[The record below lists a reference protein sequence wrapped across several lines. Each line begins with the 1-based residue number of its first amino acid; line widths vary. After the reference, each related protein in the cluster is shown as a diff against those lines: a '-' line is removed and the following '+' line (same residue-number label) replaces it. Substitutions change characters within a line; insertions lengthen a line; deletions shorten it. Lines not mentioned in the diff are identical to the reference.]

1 MPKTSNLH
9 SYSDREAF
17 DRLILLIATFIHH
30 PGIGCP
36 DHIANNS
43 QSAHE
48 SLEAVKEKV
57 DELAKQSNIPL
68 TKYSIPT
75 LRKDL
80 VTLRKYGILEKRI
93 YRWGYFLGTG
103 VMSFKDLQVAL
114 NALDSMAKYQRSH
127 QAIRIYQELEK
138 KLRGKQ
144 ILEST
149 DYLYPVRS
157 QIDRAII
164 YTDLDE
170 MLDIKKNR
178 HNLYNC
184 LDQVETA
191 IAIGQAI
198 TIYRYTDPYS
208 HKTGYLQVFPLQL
221 IYHDVAWYLLYE
233 YVDNGHLEIERI
245 DRFTDHIQSVN
256 QPRGTELQKSSL
268 TVAMNLFKKGWGLF
282 LGEPSDQVQEIAGTL
297 EYIQVKVRFFA
308 PVVSFIE
315 EGEKRHISQSIDKR
329 GKPDYIDYSIS
340 LPPRSLN
347 EFCRWVNQFVHN
359 AQVLEPSHLVERYQ
373 SIVQQLSDLYRIKNN
388 VYEIN

>member
-1 MPKTSNLH
+1 MPKTTNLH
-9 SYSDREAF
+9 PHSDRQAF

-36 DHIANNS
+36 DRLGMNS
-43 QSAHE
+43 QTAHE
-48 SLEAVKEKV
+48 SLENVQAKV
-57 DELAKQSNIPL
+57 YELAQQYNIPL

-80 VTLRKYGILEKRI
+80 VTLRKYGLLEKRI

-114 NALDSMAKYQRSH
+114 NALNSMAKYQRSP
-127 QAIRIYQELEK
+127 QAIRIYQELEQ

-144 ILEST
+144 ILESA

-178 HNLYNC
+178 YNLYHC
-184 LDQVETA
+184 LDQVEAA

-208 HKTGYLQVFPLQL
+208 QKIGYLQVFPLQL
-221 IYHDVAWYLLYE
+221 IYRDIAWYLLYE
-233 YVDNGHLEIERI
+233 YVENGHIEIERI
-245 DRFTDHIQSVN
+245 DRFTDQIQFVN
-256 QPRGTELQKSSL
+256 QPRGTDLQKSSL
-268 TVAMNLFKKGWGLF
+268 NVAMNLFKKGWGLF
-282 LGEPSDQVQEIAGTL
+282 LGEPSEQAREIAGTL
-297 EYIQVKVRFFA
+297 EYVQIKIRFFA
-308 PVVSFIE
+308 PVIAFIE
-315 EGEKRHISQSIDKR
+315 EGEKRHISQVIDRR
-329 GKPDYIDYSIS
+329 GKPEYIDYSIS

-347 EFCRWVNQFVHN
+347 EFCRWVHQFVHH
-359 AQVLEPSHLVERYQ
+359 AQVLEPKDLRDRFRFTAQRLAALYNT
-373 SIVQQLSDLYRIKNN
+373 SD
-388 VYEIN
+388 

>member
-9 SYSDREAF
+9 SYSDRQAF
-17 DRLILLIATFIHH
+17 ERLLLLIATFIHH

-36 DHIANNS
+36 DRIGNNA

-48 SLEAVKEKV
+48 SLEAVQEKV
-57 DELAKQSNIPL
+57 CEVAQQYNIPL

-114 NALDSMAKYQRSH
+114 NALNSMAKYQRSP

-170 MLDIKKNR
+170 MLDIKQNR
-178 HNLYNC
+178 HNLYHC
-184 LDQVETA
+184 LDQVEEA

-198 TIYRYTDPYS
+198 TIYRYTNPYS
-208 HKTGYLQVFPLQL
+208 HKIGYLQVFPLQL
-221 IYHDVAWYLLYE
+221 IYQDIAWYLLYE

-245 DRFTDHIQSVN
+245 DRFTDHIQFVN
-256 QPRGTELQKSSL
+256 QPRGTDLQKSSL
-268 TVAMNLFKKGWGLF
+268 NVAMNLFKKGWGLF
-282 LGEPSDQVQEIAGTL
+282 LGEPSEQVREIAGTL
-297 EYIQVKVRFFA
+297 EYLQVKIRFFA
-308 PVVSFIE
+308 PVIAFIE
-315 EGEKRHISQSIDKR
+315 EGEKRHISQSIDRR
-329 GKPDYIDYSIS
+329 GKPEYIDYIVT
-340 LPPRSLN
+340 LPERSLN
-347 EFCRWVNQFVHN
+347 EFCRWVHQFVHN
-359 AQVLEPSHLVERYQ
+359 AQVLEPQNLRDRFRSTAQKLAN
-373 SIVQQLSDLYRIKNN
+373 LSDVTL
-388 VYEIN
+388 E

>member
-1 MPKTSNLH
+1 MPKTTNLH
-9 SYSDREAF
+9 PHSDRQAF

-36 DHIANNS
+36 DRLGMNS
-43 QSAHE
+43 QTAHE
-48 SLEAVKEKV
+48 SLENVQAKV
-57 DELAKQSNIPL
+57 YELAQQYNIPL

-80 VTLRKYGILEKRI
+80 VTLRKYGLLEKRI

-114 NALDSMAKYQRSH
+114 NALNSMAKYQRSP

-144 ILEST
+144 ILESA

-178 HNLYNC
+178 YNLYHC
-184 LDQVETA
+184 LDQVEAA

-208 HKTGYLQVFPLQL
+208 QKIGYLQVFPLQL
-221 IYHDVAWYLLYE
+221 IYRDIAWYLLYE
-233 YVDNGHLEIERI
+233 YVENGHIEIERI
-245 DRFTDHIQSVN
+245 DRFTDQIQFVN
-256 QPRGTELQKSSL
+256 QPRGTDLQKSSL
-268 TVAMNLFKKGWGLF
+268 NVAMNLFKKGWGLF
-282 LGEPSDQVQEIAGTL
+282 LGEPSEQAREIAGTL
-297 EYIQVKVRFFA
+297 EYVQIKIRFFA
-308 PVVSFIE
+308 PVIAFIE
-315 EGEKRHISQSIDKR
+315 EGEKRHISQVIDRR
-329 GKPDYIDYSIS
+329 GKPEYIDYSIS

-347 EFCRWVNQFVHN
+347 EFCRWVHQFVHH
-359 AQVLEPSHLVERYQ
+359 AQVLEPKDLRDRFRFTAQRLAALYNT
-373 SIVQQLSDLYRIKNN
+373 SD
-388 VYEIN
+388 

>member
-1 MPKTSNLH
+1 MPKTSDLH
-9 SYSDREAF
+9 PYSDRQAF
-17 DRLILLIATFIHH
+17 DRLLLLIATFIHH
-30 PGIGCP
+30 PGIGSP
-36 DHIANNS
+36 DRIGNNS

-48 SLEAVKEKV
+48 SLEAVQAKV
-57 DELAKQSNIPL
+57 YEIAQQYNIQL

-80 VTLRKYGILEKRI
+80 VTLRKYGILEQRI

-114 NALDSMAKYQRSH
+114 NALNSMAKYQRSP
-127 QAIRIYQELEK
+127 QAIRIYQDLEK
-138 KLRGKQ
+138 KLRSKQ

-184 LDQVETA
+184 LEQVESA

-198 TIYRYTDPYS
+198 TIYRYADPYS
-208 HKTGYLQVFPLQL
+208 QKIGYLQVFPLQL
-221 IYHDVAWYLLYE
+221 IYHDIAWYLLYE

-245 DRFTDHIQSVN
+245 DRFTDQIQFVN
-256 QPRGTELQKSSL
+256 QPRGTDLQKSSL
-268 TVAMNLFKKGWGLF
+268 TVAINLLKKGWGLF
-282 LGEPSDQVQEIAGTL
+282 LGEPAEQAREIAGTL
-297 EYIQVKVRFFA
+297 EYIQIKVRFFT
-308 PVVSFIE
+308 PVIAFIE
-315 EGEKRHISQSIDKR
+315 EGEKRHISQSIDRR
-329 GKPDYIDYSIS
+329 GKPEYIDYIVT
-340 LPPRSLN
+340 LPERSLN
-347 EFCRWVNQFVHN
+347 EFCRWVHQFVHN
-359 AQVLEPSHLVERYQ
+359 AQVLEPQNLRDRFRSTALK
-373 SIVQQLSDLYRIKNN
+373 LATLYG
-388 VYEIN
+388 VSQ

>member
-1 MPKTSNLH
+1 MPKTNNLH
-9 SYSDREAF
+9 PYSDRQAF
-17 DRLILLIATFIHH
+17 ERLLLLIATFIHH

-36 DHIANNS
+36 DRIGNNS

-48 SLEAVKEKV
+48 SLEAVQAKV
-57 DELAKQSNIPL
+57 CEVAQQYNISL

-80 VTLRKYGILEKRI
+80 VTLRKYGLLEKRI

-114 NALDSMAKYQRSH
+114 NALNSMAKYQRSP

-178 HNLYNC
+178 YNLYHC
-184 LDQVETA
+184 LEQVESA

-208 HKTGYLQVFPLQL
+208 QKIGYLQVFPLQL
-221 IYHDVAWYLLYE
+221 IYHDIAWYLLYE

-245 DRFTDHIQSVN
+245 DRFTDQIQFVN
-256 QPRGTELQKSSL
+256 QPRGTDLQKSSL

-282 LGEPSDQVQEIAGTL
+282 LGEPSEQAREIAGTL
-297 EYIQVKVRFFA
+297 EYIQIKIRFFA
-308 PVVSFIE
+308 PVIAFIE
-315 EGEKRHISQSIDKR
+315 EGEKRHISQVIDR
-329 GKPDYIDYSIS
+329 SGKTDYIDYSIS

-347 EFCRWVNQFVHN
+347 EFCRWVHQFVHN
-359 AQVLEPSHLVERYQ
+359 AQLLEPK
-373 SIVQQLSDLYRIKNN
+373 DLRDRFRSTALKLAGLYNIA
-388 VYEIN
+388 E

>member
-9 SYSDREAF
+9 SYSDHQAF
-17 DRLILLIATFIHH
+17 DRLMLLIVTFIHH
-30 PGIGCP
+30 PGIGSP
-36 DHIANNS
+36 DRIGNNS

-57 DELAKQSNIPL
+57 YEIAQQYNIPL

-80 VTLRKYGILEKRI
+80 VTLRKYGILEQRI

-114 NALDSMAKYQRSH
+114 NALNSMAKYQRSP
-127 QAIRIYQELEK
+127 QAIRIYQKLEK

-178 HNLYNC
+178 QNLYNC
-184 LDQVETA
+184 LDQVEDA

-198 TIYRYTDPYS
+198 TIYRYADPYS
-208 HKTGYLQVFPLQL
+208 QKIGYLQVFPLQL
-221 IYHDVAWYLLYE
+221 IYHDIAWYLLYE

-245 DRFTDHIQSVN
+245 DRFTDQIQFVN
-256 QPRGTELQKSSL
+256 QHRGIDLQKSSL

-282 LGEPSDQVQEIAGTL
+282 LGEPSEQVREITGTL

-308 PVVSFIE
+308 PVIAFIE
-315 EGEKRHISQSIDKR
+315 EGEKRHISQSIDRR
-329 GKPDYIDYSIS
+329 GKPEYIDYIVT
-340 LPPRSLN
+340 LPERSLN

-359 AQVLEPSHLVERYQ
+359 AQVLEPQ
-373 SIVQQLSDLYRIKNN
+373 SLRDRFRSSALKLASLYDFKG
-388 VYEIN
+388 

>member
-1 MPKTSNLH
+1 MPKTTNSH
-9 SYSDREAF
+9 PYSDRQAF
-17 DRLILLIATFIHH
+17 ERLLLLIATFIHH

-36 DHIANNS
+36 DRIGNNS

-48 SLEAVKEKV
+48 SLEAVQEKV
-57 DELAKQSNIPL
+57 CEVAQQYDIAL

-80 VTLRKYGILEKRI
+80 VTLRKYGLLEKRI

-114 NALDSMAKYQRSH
+114 NALNSMAKYQRSP

-170 MLDIKKNR
+170 MQDIKKNR
-178 HNLYNC
+178 HNLYHC
-184 LDQVETA
+184 LDQVEAA

-198 TIYRYTDPYS
+198 NIYRYTDPYS
-208 HKTGYLQVFPLQL
+208 QKIGYLQVFPLQL
-221 IYHDVAWYLLYE
+221 IYHDIAWYLLYE

-245 DRFTDHIQSVN
+245 DRFTDQIQFVN
-256 QPRGTELQKSSL
+256 QPRGTDLQNSSL
-268 TVAMNLFKKGWGLF
+268 NVAMNLFKKGWGLF
-282 LGEPSDQVQEIAGTL
+282 LGEPSNQVREIAGNL
-297 EYIQVKVRFFA
+297 EYFQVKVRFFA
-308 PVVSFIE
+308 PVIAFIE
-315 EGEKRHISQSIDKR
+315 EGEKRHISQMIDR
-329 GKPDYIDYSIS
+329 SGKPDYIDYSIL
-340 LPPRSLN
+340 LPERSLN
-347 EFCRWVNQFVHN
+347 EFCRWVHQFVHN
-359 AQVLEPSHLVERYQ
+359 AQVLEPQ
-373 SIVQQLSDLYRIKNN
+373 SLRDRFRSTVLKLASLYDISR
-388 VYEIN
+388 

>member
-36 DHIANNS
+36 DHIGNNS

-114 NALDSMAKYQRSH
+114 NALDSMAKYQRSP

-245 DRFTDHIQSVN
+245 DRFTDHIQFVN

-268 TVAMNLFKKGWGLF
+268 TVAMNLFKNGWGLF

-297 EYIQVKVRFFA
+297 EYIPVKVRFFA
-308 PVVSFIE
+308 PVITFIE
-315 EGEKRHISQSIDKR
+315 EGEKRHISQSIDRR
-329 GKPDYIDYSIS
+329 GKPAYIDYNVS
-340 LPPRSLN
+340 LPKRSLN
-347 EFCRWVNQFVHN
+347 EFCRWVNRFMDN
-359 AQVLEPSHLVERYQ
+359 AILLAPDVLVNKQAEAAQRLIDLYKSHLT
-373 SIVQQLSDLYRIKNN
+373 
-388 VYEIN
+388 

>member
-1 MPKTSNLH
+1 MPRTSDLH
-9 SYSDREAF
+9 SYSDRQAF

-36 DHIANNS
+36 DRIGNNS
-43 QSAHE
+43 QSAHK
-48 SLEAVKEKV
+48 SLEAVQAKV
-57 DELAKQSNIPL
+57 YELAKQYNIPL

-80 VTLRKYGILEKRI
+80 VTLRKYGLLDKRI

-114 NALDSMAKYQRSH
+114 NALASMAKYQRSP

-170 MLDIKKNR
+170 MQDIKKNR
-178 HNLYNC
+178 HNLYHC
-184 LDQVETA
+184 LDQVEAA

-208 HKTGYLQVFPLQL
+208 QKIGYLQVFPLQL
-221 IYHDVAWYLLYE
+221 IYQDIAWYLLYE
-233 YVDNGHLEIERI
+233 YVDNSHLEIERI
-245 DRFTDHIQSVN
+245 DRFTDQIQFVN

-268 TVAMNLFKKGWGLF
+268 TVAMDLFKKGWGLF
-282 LGEPSDQVQEIAGTL
+282 LGEPSEQVREIAGTL
-297 EYIQVKVRFFA
+297 EYLQIKVRFFA
-308 PVVSFIE
+308 PVIAFIE
-315 EGEKRHISQSIDKR
+315 EGENRHISQSIDR
-329 GKPDYIDYSIS
+329 SGKPTYIDYSIS
-340 LPPRSLN
+340 LPERSLN
-347 EFCRWVNQFVHN
+347 EFCRWVHQFIHN
-359 AQVLEPSHLVERYQ
+359 AQVLEPQNLRDRFRSTALK
-373 SIVQQLSDLYRIKNN
+373 LATLYG
-388 VYEIN
+388 VSE

>member
-1 MPKTSNLH
+1 MPKTSDLH
-9 SYSDREAF
+9 PYSDRQAF
-17 DRLILLIATFIHH
+17 DRLLLLIATFIHH
-30 PGIGCP
+30 PGIGSP
-36 DHIANNS
+36 DRIGNNS

-48 SLEAVKEKV
+48 SLEAVQAKV
-57 DELAKQSNIPL
+57 YEIAQQYNIQL

-80 VTLRKYGILEKRI
+80 VTLRKYGILEQRI

-114 NALDSMAKYQRSH
+114 NALASMAKYQRSP

-144 ILEST
+144 ELEST

-178 HNLYNC
+178 YNLYHC
-184 LDQVETA
+184 LEQVEAA
-191 IAIGQAI
+191 IEIGQAI
-198 TIYRYTDPYS
+198 TIYRYADPYS
-208 HKTGYLQVFPLQL
+208 QKIGYLQVFPLQL
-221 IYHDVAWYLLYE
+221 IYHDIAWYLLYE

-245 DRFTDHIQSVN
+245 DRFTDQIQFVN
-256 QPRGTELQKSSL
+256 QPRGTDLQKSSL
-268 TVAMNLFKKGWGLF
+268 NVAMNLFKKGWGLF
-282 LGEPSDQVQEIAGTL
+282 LGEPSEQTKEIEGTL
-297 EYIQVKVRFFA
+297 EYIQIKIRFFP
-308 PVVSFIE
+308 PVIAFIE
-315 EGEKRHISQSIDKR
+315 EGEKRHISQVIDR
-329 GKPDYIDYSIS
+329 SGKPDYIDYSIS

-347 EFCRWVNQFVHN
+347 EFCRWVHQFVHH
-359 AQVLEPSHLVERYQ
+359 AQVLEPKDLRDRFRFTAQRLAALYNT
-373 SIVQQLSDLYRIKNN
+373 SD
-388 VYEIN
+388 

>member
-1 MPKTSNLH
+1 MPKTSDLH
-9 SYSDREAF
+9 PYSDRQAF

-30 PGIGCP
+30 PGIGSP
-36 DHIANNS
+36 DRIGNNS

-48 SLEAVKEKV
+48 SLEAVQAKV
-57 DELAKQSNIPL
+57 YEVAQQYNISL

-80 VTLRKYGILEKRI
+80 VTLRKYGLLEKRI

-114 NALDSMAKYQRSH
+114 NALNSMAKYQRSP

-178 HNLYNC
+178 YNLYHC
-184 LDQVETA
+184 LEQVEAA
-191 IAIGQAI
+191 IEIGQAI
-198 TIYRYTDPYS
+198 TIYRYADPYS
-208 HKTGYLQVFPLQL
+208 QKIGYLQVFPLQL
-221 IYHDVAWYLLYE
+221 IYHDIAWYLLYE

-245 DRFTDHIQSVN
+245 DRFTDQIQFVN
-256 QPRGTELQKSSL
+256 QTRGTDLQKSSL
-268 TVAMNLFKKGWGLF
+268 NVAMNLFKKGWGLF
-282 LGEPSDQVQEIAGTL
+282 LGEPSEQMRELAGTL

-308 PVVSFIE
+308 PVIAFIE
-315 EGEKRHISQSIDKR
+315 EGEKRHIAQVIDR
-329 GKPDYIDYSIS
+329 SGKPDYIDYNIS
-340 LPPRSLN
+340 LPPRSVN
-347 EFCRWVNQFVHN
+347 EFCRWVHQFAHN
-359 AQVLEPSHLVERYQ
+359 AQVLEPQ
-373 SIVQQLSDLYRIKNN
+373 SLRDRFRSTALKLAALYK
-388 VYEIN
+388 VSE

>member
-1 MPKTSNLH
+1 MPKTNNLH
-9 SYSDREAF
+9 PHSDRQAF

-36 DHIANNS
+36 DRLGMNS
-43 QSAHE
+43 QTAHE
-48 SLEAVKEKV
+48 SLENVQAKV
-57 DELAKQSNIPL
+57 YELAQQYNIPL

-80 VTLRKYGILEKRI
+80 VTLRKYGLLEKRI

-114 NALDSMAKYQRSH
+114 NALNSMAKYQRSP
-127 QAIRIYQELEK
+127 QAIRIYQELEQ

-144 ILEST
+144 ILESA

-178 HNLYNC
+178 YNLYHC
-184 LDQVETA
+184 LEQVESA

-208 HKTGYLQVFPLQL
+208 QKIGYLQVFPLQL
-221 IYHDVAWYLLYE
+221 IYRDIAWYLLYE
-233 YVDNGHLEIERI
+233 YVENGHIEIERI
-245 DRFTDHIQSVN
+245 DRFTDQIQFVN
-256 QPRGTELQKSSL
+256 QPRGTDLQKSSL
-268 TVAMNLFKKGWGLF
+268 NVAMNLFKKGWGLF
-282 LGEPSDQVQEIAGTL
+282 LGEPSEQAREIAGTL
-297 EYIQVKVRFFA
+297 EYVQIKIRFFA
-308 PVVSFIE
+308 PVIAFIE
-315 EGEKRHISQSIDKR
+315 EGEKRHISQVIDR
-329 GKPDYIDYSIS
+329 SGKPDYIDYSIS

-347 EFCRWVNQFVHN
+347 EFCRWVHQFVHH
-359 AQVLEPSHLVERYQ
+359 AQVLEPKDLRDRFRFTAQRLAALYNT
-373 SIVQQLSDLYRIKNN
+373 SD
-388 VYEIN
+388 

>member
-1 MPKTSNLH
+1 MPKTNNLH
-9 SYSDREAF
+9 PYSDRQAF
-17 DRLILLIATFIHH
+17 ERLLLLIATFIHH

-36 DHIANNS
+36 DRIGNNS

-48 SLEAVKEKV
+48 SLESVQAKV
-57 DELAKQSNIPL
+57 YEVAQQYNISL

-80 VTLRKYGILEKRI
+80 VTLRKYGLLEKRI

-114 NALDSMAKYQRSH
+114 NALNSMAKYQRSP

-178 HNLYNC
+178 HNLYHC
-184 LDQVETA
+184 LEQVETA

-208 HKTGYLQVFPLQL
+208 QKIGYLQVFPLQL
-221 IYHDVAWYLLYE
+221 IYHDIAWYLLYE

-245 DRFTDHIQSVN
+245 DRFTDQIQFVN
-256 QPRGTELQKSSL
+256 QPRGTDLQKSSL

-282 LGEPSDQVQEIAGTL
+282 LGEPSEQTKEIAGTL
-297 EYIQVKVRFFA
+297 EYIQIKIRFFP
-308 PVVSFIE
+308 PVIAFIE
-315 EGEKRHISQSIDKR
+315 EGEKRHISQVIDR
-329 GKPDYIDYSIS
+329 SGKPDYIDYNIS
-340 LPPRSLN
+340 LPPRSVN
-347 EFCRWVNQFVHN
+347 EFCRWVHQFAHN
-359 AQVLEPSHLVERYQ
+359 AQVLEPQ
-373 SIVQQLSDLYRIKNN
+373 SLRDRFRSTALKLAALYK
-388 VYEIN
+388 VSE

>member
-1 MPKTSNLH
+1 MPKTSDLH
-9 SYSDREAF
+9 PYSDRQAF

-36 DHIANNS
+36 DRIGNNS
-43 QSAHE
+43 QTAHE
-48 SLEAVKEKV
+48 SLEAVQSKV
-57 DELAKQSNIPL
+57 YELAQQYNIPL

-80 VTLRKYGILEKRI
+80 VTLRKYCILEQRI

-114 NALDSMAKYQRSH
+114 NALASMAKYQRSP

-178 HNLYNC
+178 YNLYHC
-184 LDQVETA
+184 LEQVEAA
-191 IAIGQAI
+191 IEIGQAI
-198 TIYRYTDPYS
+198 TIYRYADPYS
-208 HKTGYLQVFPLQL
+208 QKIGYLQVFPLQL
-221 IYHDVAWYLLYE
+221 IYHDIAWYLLYE

-245 DRFTDHIQSVN
+245 DRFTDQIQFVD
-256 QPRGTELQKSSL
+256 QPRGTDLQKTSL
-268 TVAMNLFKKGWGLF
+268 NMAMNLLKKGWGLF
-282 LGEPSDQVQEIAGTL
+282 LGEPSEQVREIAGTL
-297 EYIQVKVRFFA
+297 EYIQIKVRFFA
-308 PVVSFIE
+308 PVIAFIE
-315 EGEKRHISQSIDKR
+315 EGENRHTSQSIDR
-329 GKPDYIDYSIS
+329 SGTPAYIDYIVT
-340 LPPRSLN
+340 LPERSLN
-347 EFCRWVNQFVHN
+347 EFCRWVHQFVHN
-359 AQVLEPSHLVERYQ
+359 AQVLEPQNLRDRFRSTALK
-373 SIVQQLSDLYRIKNN
+373 LATLYG
-388 VYEIN
+388 VSE

>member
-1 MPKTSNLH
+1 MPKTNNLH
-9 SYSDREAF
+9 PHSDRQAF
-17 DRLILLIATFIHH
+17 ERLLLLIATFIHH

-36 DHIANNS
+36 DRIGNNS

-48 SLEAVKEKV
+48 SLEAVQAKV
-57 DELAKQSNIPL
+57 YEVAQQYNISL

-80 VTLRKYGILEKRI
+80 VTLRKYGLLEKRI

-114 NALDSMAKYQRSH
+114 NALNSMAKYQRSP
-127 QAIRIYQELEK
+127 QAIRIYQELEQ

-144 ILEST
+144 ILESA

-178 HNLYNC
+178 YNLYHC
-184 LDQVETA
+184 LEQVESA

-208 HKTGYLQVFPLQL
+208 QKIGYLQVFPLQL
-221 IYHDVAWYLLYE
+221 IYRDIAWYLLYE
-233 YVDNGHLEIERI
+233 YVENGHIEIERI
-245 DRFTDHIQSVN
+245 DRFTDQIQFVN
-256 QPRGTELQKSSL
+256 QPRGTDLQKSSL
-268 TVAMNLFKKGWGLF
+268 NVAMNLFKKGWGLF
-282 LGEPSDQVQEIAGTL
+282 LGEPSEQAREIAGTL
-297 EYIQVKVRFFA
+297 EYVQIKIRFFA
-308 PVVSFIE
+308 PVIAFIE
-315 EGEKRHISQSIDKR
+315 EGEKRHISQVIDRR
-329 GKPDYIDYSIS
+329 GKPEYIDYS
-340 LPPRSLN
+340 
-347 EFCRWVNQFVHN
+347 
-359 AQVLEPSHLVERYQ
+359 
-373 SIVQQLSDLYRIKNN
+373 
-388 VYEIN
+388 

>member
-1 MPKTSNLH
+1 MPKTTNLH
-9 SYSDREAF
+9 PYSDRQAF
-17 DRLILLIATFIHH
+17 ERLLLLIATFIHY

-36 DHIANNS
+36 DRIGNNS

-57 DELAKQSNIPL
+57 YEIAQQYNIPL

-80 VTLRKYGILEKRI
+80 VALRKYGILEQRI

-114 NALDSMAKYQRSH
+114 NALASMAKYQRSP

-157 QIDRAII
+157 QIDRAIV

-184 LDQVETA
+184 LDQVEEA

-198 TIYRYTDPYS
+198 AIYRYADPYS
-208 HKTGYLQVFPLQL
+208 QKTGYLQVFPLQL
-221 IYHDVAWYLLYE
+221 IYHDIAWYLLYE

-245 DRFTDHIQSVN
+245 DRFTDHIQLVN
-256 QPRGTELQKSSL
+256 QPRGTDSQKSSL

-282 LGEPSDQVQEIAGTL
+282 LGEPSEQSREIAGTL
-297 EYIQVKVRFFA
+297 EYIQIKVRFFA
-308 PVVSFIE
+308 PVVAFIE
-315 EGEKRHISQSIDKR
+315 EGEKRHISQVIDR
-329 GKPDYIDYSIS
+329 SGKPNYIDYNIS

-347 EFCRWVNQFVHN
+347 EFCRWVHQFVHN
-359 AQVLEPSHLVERYQ
+359 AQVLEPQNLRDRFRSTALK
-373 SIVQQLSDLYRIKNN
+373 LAALYD
-388 VYEIN
+388 VSE

>member
-1 MPKTSNLH
+1 MPKTTNLH
-9 SYSDREAF
+9 PHSDRQAF
-17 DRLILLIATFIHH
+17 ERLLLLIATFIHH

-36 DHIANNS
+36 DRIGNNF

-48 SLEAVKEKV
+48 SLEAVQAKV
-57 DELAKQSNIPL
+57 YEVAQQYNISL

-80 VTLRKYGILEKRI
+80 VTLRKYGLLEKRI

-114 NALDSMAKYQRSH
+114 NALNSMAKYQRSP
-127 QAIRIYQELEK
+127 QAIRIYQELEQ

-144 ILEST
+144 ILESA

-178 HNLYNC
+178 YNLYHC
-184 LDQVETA
+184 LEQVESA

-208 HKTGYLQVFPLQL
+208 QKIGYLQVFPLQL
-221 IYHDVAWYLLYE
+221 IYHDIAWYLLYE

-245 DRFTDHIQSVN
+245 DRFTDQIQFVN
-256 QPRGTELQKSSL
+256 QPRGTDLQKSSL
-268 TVAMNLFKKGWGLF
+268 NVAMNLFKKGWGLF
-282 LGEPSDQVQEIAGTL
+282 LGEPSEQTKEIEGTL
-297 EYIQVKVRFFA
+297 EYIQIKIRFFP
-308 PVVSFIE
+308 PVIAFIE
-315 EGEKRHISQSIDKR
+315 EGEKRHISQVIDR
-329 GKPDYIDYSIS
+329 SGKPDYIDYSIS

-347 EFCRWVNQFVHN
+347 EFCRWVHQFVHH
-359 AQVLEPSHLVERYQ
+359 AQVLEPKDLRDRFRFTAQRLAALYNT
-373 SIVQQLSDLYRIKNN
+373 SD
-388 VYEIN
+388 

>member
-9 SYSDREAF
+9 SYSDRQAF

-36 DHIANNS
+36 DSIGNTS

-48 SLEAVKEKV
+48 SLEAVQEKV
-57 DELAKQSNIPL
+57 YELAKQSNISL

-114 NALDSMAKYQRSH
+114 NALASMAKYQRSP

-184 LDQVETA
+184 LDQVEAA

-198 TIYRYTDPYS
+198 TIYRSTDPYS

-245 DRFTDHIQSVN
+245 DRFTDHIQFVN
-256 QPRGTELQKSSL
+256 QPRGTELQKLSL

-282 LGEPSDQVQEIAGTL
+282 LGEPSDQVKEIGGTL
-297 EYIQVKVRFFA
+297 EYIPVKVRFFA
-308 PVVSFIE
+308 PVITFIE
-315 EGEKRHISQSIDKR
+315 EGEKRHVSQSIDRR
-329 GKPDYIDYSIS
+329 GKPAYIDYNVS
-340 LPPRSLN
+340 LPKRSLN
-347 EFCRWVNQFVHN
+347 EFCRWVNRFMDN
-359 AQVLEPSHLVERYQ
+359 AIFLAPDILVNKQAEAAQRLIDLYKSHLT
-373 SIVQQLSDLYRIKNN
+373 
-388 VYEIN
+388 

>member
-1 MPKTSNLH
+1 MPKTNNLH
-9 SYSDREAF
+9 PHSDRQAF

-36 DHIANNS
+36 DRLGMNS
-43 QSAHE
+43 QTAHE
-48 SLEAVKEKV
+48 SLENVQAKV
-57 DELAKQSNIPL
+57 YELAQQYNIPL

-80 VTLRKYGILEKRI
+80 VTLRKYGLLEKRI

-114 NALDSMAKYQRSH
+114 NALNSMAKYQRSP

-144 ILEST
+144 ILESA

-178 HNLYNC
+178 YNLYHC
-184 LDQVETA
+184 LDQVEAA

-208 HKTGYLQVFPLQL
+208 QKIGYLQVFPLQL
-221 IYHDVAWYLLYE
+221 IYRDIAWYLLYE
-233 YVDNGHLEIERI
+233 YVENGHIEIERI
-245 DRFTDHIQSVN
+245 DRFTDQIQFVN
-256 QPRGTELQKSSL
+256 QPRGTDLQKSSL
-268 TVAMNLFKKGWGLF
+268 NVAMNLFKKGWGLF
-282 LGEPSDQVQEIAGTL
+282 LGEPSEQAREIAGTL
-297 EYIQVKVRFFA
+297 EYVQIKIRFFA
-308 PVVSFIE
+308 PVIAFIE
-315 EGEKRHISQSIDKR
+315 EGEKRHISQVIDRR
-329 GKPDYIDYSIS
+329 GKPEYIDYSIS

-347 EFCRWVNQFVHN
+347 EFCRWVHQFVHH
-359 AQVLEPSHLVERYQ
+359 AQVLEPKDLRDRFRFTAQRLAALYNT
-373 SIVQQLSDLYRIKNN
+373 SD
-388 VYEIN
+388 

>member
-1 MPKTSNLH
+1 MPKTTNLH
-9 SYSDREAF
+9 PHSDRQAF
-17 DRLILLIATFIHH
+17 ERLLLLIATFIHH

-36 DHIANNS
+36 DRIGNNS

-48 SLEAVKEKV
+48 SLEAVQAKV
-57 DELAKQSNIPL
+57 YEVAQQYNISL

-80 VTLRKYGILEKRI
+80 VTLRKYGLLEKRI

-114 NALDSMAKYQRSH
+114 NALNSMAKYQRSP
-127 QAIRIYQELEK
+127 QAIRIYQELEQ

-144 ILEST
+144 ILESA

-178 HNLYNC
+178 YNLYHC
-184 LDQVETA
+184 LEQVESA

-208 HKTGYLQVFPLQL
+208 QKIGYLQVFPLQL
-221 IYHDVAWYLLYE
+221 IYHDIAWYLLYE
-233 YVDNGHLEIERI
+233 Y
-245 DRFTDHIQSVN
+245 
-256 QPRGTELQKSSL
+256 
-268 TVAMNLFKKGWGLF
+268 
-282 LGEPSDQVQEIAGTL
+282 
-297 EYIQVKVRFFA
+297 
-308 PVVSFIE
+308 
-315 EGEKRHISQSIDKR
+315 
-329 GKPDYIDYSIS
+329 
-340 LPPRSLN
+340 
-347 EFCRWVNQFVHN
+347 
-359 AQVLEPSHLVERYQ
+359 
-373 SIVQQLSDLYRIKNN
+373 
-388 VYEIN
+388 

>member
-9 SYSDREAF
+9 PYSDRQAF
-17 DRLILLIATFIHH
+17 ERLLLLIATFIHY

-36 DHIANNS
+36 DRIGNNS

-48 SLEAVKEKV
+48 SLEAVQAKV
-57 DELAKQSNIPL
+57 YEVAQQYNISL

-80 VTLRKYGILEKRI
+80 VTLRKYGLLEKRI

-114 NALDSMAKYQRSH
+114 NALASMAKYQRSP

-178 HNLYNC
+178 YNLYHC
-184 LDQVETA
+184 LDQVEEA

-208 HKTGYLQVFPLQL
+208 HKIGYLQVFPLQL
-221 IYHDVAWYLLYE
+221 IYHDIAWYLLYE

-245 DRFTDHIQSVN
+245 DRFTDQIQFVN
-256 QPRGTELQKSSL
+256 QPRGTDLQKTSL

-282 LGEPSDQVQEIAGTL
+282 LGEPSDQVRELAGTL
-297 EYIQVKVRFFA
+297 EYIQVKIRFFA
-308 PVVSFIE
+308 PVIAFIE
-315 EGEKRHISQSIDKR
+315 EGEKRHISQLIDRR

-340 LPPRSLN
+340 LPERSLS
-347 EFCRWVNQFVHN
+347 EFSRWVNRFMDN
-359 AQVLEPSHLVERYQ
+359 AIVLAPKSLAN
-373 SIVQQLSDLYRIKNN
+373 QQAQAAQRLADLYLYQN
-388 VYEIN
+388 

>member
-1 MPKTSNLH
+1 MPKTTNLH
-9 SYSDREAF
+9 SYSDRQAF
-17 DRLILLIATFIHH
+17 ERLLLLIATFIHH

-36 DHIANNS
+36 DRIGNNS

-48 SLEAVKEKV
+48 SLEAVQAKV
-57 DELAKQSNIPL
+57 YEVAQQYNISL

-80 VTLRKYGILEKRI
+80 VTLRKYGLLEKRI

-103 VMSFKDLQVAL
+103 VMSFKDLQIAL
-114 NALDSMAKYQRSH
+114 NALNSMAKYQRSP

-178 HNLYNC
+178 YNLYHC
-184 LDQVETA
+184 LEQVEEA

-198 TIYRYTDPYS
+198 AIYRYTDPYS
-208 HKTGYLQVFPLQL
+208 QKIGYLQVFPLQL
-221 IYHDVAWYLLYE
+221 IYHDIAWYLLYE

-245 DRFTDHIQSVN
+245 DRFTDQIQFVN
-256 QPRGTELQKSSL
+256 QPRGTDLQKSSL
-268 TVAMNLFKKGWGLF
+268 NVAMNLFKKGWGLF
-282 LGEPSDQVQEIAGTL
+282 LGEPSEQAREIAGTL
-297 EYIQVKVRFFA
+297 EYIQIKIRFFP
-308 PVVSFIE
+308 PVIAFIE
-315 EGEKRHISQSIDKR
+315 EGEKRHISQVIDR
-329 GKPDYIDYSIS
+329 SGKPDYIDYNIS

-347 EFCRWVNQFVHN
+347 EFSRWVHQFVHN
-359 AQVLEPSHLVERYQ
+359 AQVLEPK
-373 SIVQQLSDLYRIKNN
+373 DLRDRFRSTALKLASLYDTSQ
-388 VYEIN
+388 

>member
-9 SYSDREAF
+9 PYSDRQAF
-17 DRLILLIATFIHH
+17 DRLILLIAIFINY
-30 PGIGCP
+30 PGIGSP
-36 DHIANNS
+36 DRLGNNS
-43 QSAHE
+43 QTAHE
-48 SLEAVKEKV
+48 SLEAVQAKV
-57 DELAKQSNIPL
+57 YELAKQSNIPL

-80 VTLRKYGILEKRI
+80 VTLRKYGLLEKRI

-114 NALDSMAKYQRSH
+114 NALNSMAKYQRSP
-127 QAIRIYQELEK
+127 QAIRIYNELEK

-144 ILEST
+144 TLEST

-178 HNLYNC
+178 HNLYHC
-184 LDQVETA
+184 LEQVEAA

-198 TIYRYTDPYS
+198 NIYRYADPYS
-208 HKTGYLQVFPLQL
+208 QKIGYLQVFPLQL
-221 IYHDVAWYLLYE
+221 IYHDIAWYLLYE

-245 DRFTDHIQSVN
+245 DRFTDQIQLMN
-256 QPRGTELQKSSL
+256 KPRGTDLQKSSL

-282 LGEPSDQVQEIAGTL
+282 LGEPSEQEREIAGNL
-297 EYIQVKVRFFA
+297 EYMQIKVRFFA
-308 PVVSFIE
+308 PVIAFIE
-315 EGEKRHISQSIDKR
+315 EGEKRHISQSIDR
-329 GKPDYIDYSIS
+329 SGKPDHIDYSIS

-347 EFCRWVNQFVHN
+347 EFCRWVQQFVHN
-359 AQVLEPSHLVERYQ
+359 AQILEPK
-373 SIVQQLSDLYRIKNN
+373 DLRDRFRSTAMKLAALYD
-388 VYEIN
+388 VSE

>member
-1 MPKTSNLH
+1 MPKTTNLH
-9 SYSDREAF
+9 PHSDRQAF

-36 DHIANNS
+36 DRLGMNS
-43 QSAHE
+43 QTAHE
-48 SLEAVKEKV
+48 SLENVQAKV
-57 DELAKQSNIPL
+57 YELAQQYNIPL

-80 VTLRKYGILEKRI
+80 VTLRKYGLLEKRI

-114 NALDSMAKYQRSH
+114 NALNSMAKYQRSP

-144 ILEST
+144 ILESA

-178 HNLYNC
+178 YNLYHC
-184 LDQVETA
+184 LEQVESA

-208 HKTGYLQVFPLQL
+208 QKIGYLQVFPLQL
-221 IYHDVAWYLLYE
+221 IYRDIAWYLLYE
-233 YVDNGHLEIERI
+233 YVENGHIEIERI
-245 DRFTDHIQSVN
+245 DRFTDQIQFVN
-256 QPRGTELQKSSL
+256 QSRGTDLQKSSL
-268 TVAMNLFKKGWGLF
+268 NVAMNLFKKGWGLF
-282 LGEPSDQVQEIAGTL
+282 LGEPSEQAREIAGTL
-297 EYIQVKVRFFA
+297 EYVQIKIRFFA
-308 PVVSFIE
+308 PVIAFIE
-315 EGEKRHISQSIDKR
+315 EGEKRHISQVIDRR
-329 GKPDYIDYSIS
+329 GKPEYIDYSIS

-347 EFCRWVNQFVHN
+347 EFCRWVHQFVHH
-359 AQVLEPSHLVERYQ
+359 AQVLEPKDLRDRFRFTAQRLAALYNT
-373 SIVQQLSDLYRIKNN
+373 SD
-388 VYEIN
+388 